1 MARKESAILSD
12 EQMDAMS
19 ENTGKALRKSDK
31 VRIKI
36 PIDPLNKSDKVVTVC
51 INGHQYRI
59 NRGEAVE
66 VPAVVAE
73 VLEQSEYI

>member
-1 MARKESAILSD
+1 MAKKESAILSD
-12 EQMDAMS
+12 VQMDAIS
-19 ENTGKALRKSDK
+19 ESVGNNLRKSDK

-36 PIDPLNKSDKVVTVC
+36 PIDPMNKGDKVVTVC
-51 INGHQYRI
+51 INGHLYRI
-59 NRGEAVE
+59 NRGETVE